1 MPLPAAVNAAANLSA
16 SFAADEIASL
26 FGIIGLTGDTP
37 AAQQLTTS
45 LAGVTVNLADSA
57 GTSRLAPL
65 YGVFAS
71 AGQINFLVPGG
82 IASGLAMVT
91 ITLPGGT
98 TPTTVIDIAGTAP
111 GIFTANMNGQGPYA
125 GQVIYVRA
133 DGSQTVANS
142 AAPSAGGNTFV
153 PIPINLGT
161 AGDQV
166 FLVLYGTGLR
176 HAAALTA
183 ALNGVSVPL
192 AYFGAQ
198 GSHAGL
204 DQINL
209 GPLPVSLAGTGLINL
224 AISADG
230 QAANTVTLAIQ

>member
-1 MPLPAAVNAAANLSA
+1 VVNAAANLSA

-26 FGIIGLTGDTP
+26 FGIVGLTGETP
-37 AAQQLTTS
+37 AAQPLTTS
-45 LAGVTVNLADSA
+45 LAGVTVNVADSA

-71 AGQINFLVPGG
+71 AGQINFLVPAGS
-82 IASGLAMVT
+82 ASGLAMVT
-91 ITLPGGT
+91 ITLPSGA
-98 TPTTVIDIAGTAP
+98 PVMTVIDLAGTAP

-125 GQVIYVRA
+125 GQVVYVHA

-153 PIPINLGT
+153 PVPIDLGT
-161 AGDQV
+161 TGDQV

-176 HAAALTA
+176 HAGALTA
-183 ALNGVSVPL
+183 ALNGVSVPV

-198 GSHAGL
+198 GSYAGL

-209 GPLPVSLAGTGLINL
+209 GPLPVSLAGAGPINL
-224 AISADG
+224 AIGADG
-230 QAANTVTLAIQ
+230 QAANTVTVAIQ